1 MSLKNFHWGW
11 AKQRF
16 GIWGVRDYYAF
27 LDQMA
32 KEGAKIT
39 FGYILVVLASAFL
52 ATAGLLLDSPAIIIG
67 SMCVAPFL
75 GPSRAVCIGGLFR
88 EWRVF
93 WRGLFKQIFGLL
105 FVGSVTAYL
114 ITILLQDT
122 VAGVD
127 ITKEILLRAMPAEK
141 DLVLAILTAVGAGA
155 AASLALSADP
165 RIVAKPWG
173 QIIDAM
179 IGVEIAISLIP
190 PACVVG
196 MGFAFNRMDI
206 SRNAL
211 WLLLVN
217 VVGLD
222 FLGSMMMLTLR
233 GVRRRYLD
241 LESEIRQTVVNVVVE
256 ETQVE
261 ATEIDVNVVLL
272 AEEVADIHATI
283 RCVKAAEIFSS
294 LAEAIASSVDKKVG
308 SRSQVTVENIPCVR
322 YSTLK
327 EEEVIERKMLWR

>member
-1 MSLKNFHWGW
+1 MPCEGIIKSKSKAGDGNHASREVISSGYRRKQVWGKERQIMSLKNFHWGW

-39 FGYILVVLASAFL
+39 FGYILVVLASALL
-52 ATAGLLLDSPAIIIG
+52 ATAGLLIDSPAIIIG
-67 SMCVAPFL
+67 AMCVAPFL
-75 GPSRAVCIGGLFR
+75 GPSRALCIGGLFG

-114 ITILLQDT
+114 ITILLRDT
-122 VAGVD
+122 VAGVE

-141 DLVLAILTAVGAGA
+141 DVVLAILTAVGAGA

-196 MGFAFNRMDI
+196 MGFAFN
-206 SRNAL
+206 
-211 WLLLVN
+211 LVWT
-217 VVGLD
+217 
-222 FLGSMMMLTLR
+222 S
-233 GVRRRYLD
+233 
-241 LESEIRQTVVNVVVE
+241 
-256 ETQVE
+256 
-261 ATEIDVNVVLL
+261 
-272 AEEVADIHATI
+272 
-283 RCVKAAEIFSS
+283 AAMPSGCFW
-294 LAEAIASSVDKKVG
+294 
-308 SRSQVTVENIPCVR
+308 
-322 YSTLK
+322 ST
-327 EEEVIERKMLWR
+327 